1 MRITRATIAALTLF
15 SITGFSAQSVQAQS
29 EEACREEFIAVYTQA
44 EGFTYPYSATIET
57 QMGRLSSSMIRTHL
71 SPSHFIDSHGTT
83 LYQTDGLERSE
94 STDNGATWT
103 NTERLN
109 GDQLKTEFQERSDTA
124 STASDTVC
132 TDDVERNG
140 KTYRLVEG
148 TVRIG
153 DSTISSQRFYRA
165 ASGDVMVR
173 ESDLTISDTEATIVT
188 QVTGTGDSVIIPSHY
203 Q

>member
-1 MRITRATIAALTLF
+1 M
-15 SITGFSAQSVQAQS
+15 
-29 EEACREEFIAVYTQA
+29 
-44 EGFTYPYSATIET
+44 
-57 QMGRLSSSMIRTHL
+57 
-71 SPSHFIDSHGTT
+71 
-83 LYQTDGLERSE
+83 YQTDGLERSE

-109 GDQLKTEFQERSDTA
+109 ADQLKTEFQERSDTA

-140 KTYRLVEG
+140 KTYRLIEG

-173 ESDLTISDTEATIVT
+173 ESDLTISDTEATIVI